1 MKYVNKLT
9 LRSPILRVRIIS
21 VSTGNQPNFG
31 SGTQLSRRWPP
42 FLYGFWQG
50 LASPTF
56 LATFSEASGG
66 LLLVH
71 SLSRAEF
78 PYR

>member
-1 MKYVNKLT
+1 M
-9 LRSPILRVRIIS
+9 VRIIS
-21 VSTGNQPNFG
+21 VFAGNQPNFG

-42 FLYGFWQG
+42 FLHGFWQS

-56 LATFSEASGG
+56 LATFSGASGG

-71 SLSRAEF
+71 SLSGAEF